1 MVIIF
6 GQNCPQSPKYANF
19 DKKSYILLFLVL
31 FGVFK
36 KKEVKKGKVLT
47 KKDNFKISGH

>member
-19 DKKSYILLFLVL
+19 DNKSYILLFLVL
-31 FGVFK
+31 FRVFER
-36 KKEVKKGKVLT
+36 KEVKKRQVLT
-47 KKDNFKISGH
+47 KKDNLKISGH